1 MVATKGVPVAQKQEQ
16 KLNLVFFDG
25 VCNLCNGA
33 VSFLIKIDKKRRLK
47 YSSLQGEYRKSLR
60 QLDQASPVD
69 SIIFLSEG
77 KVYIQGEAIV
87 HILIKLGGVYQFLG
101 RGLSVLPLWLL
112 NKVYALI
119 ARKRYQIFGKSETCR
134 IPSDD
139 IKDRFIP

>member
-1 MVATKGVPVAQKQEQ
+1 MAQKQEQ

-25 VCNLCNGA
+25 VCNLCNSA

-87 HILIKLGGVYQFLG
+87 HILIKLGGVYQVLG

-119 ARKRYQIFGKSETCR
+119 ARNRYQIFGKSETCR
-134 IPSDD
+134 IPNDD